1 MYSKEELKKVNTTL
15 MLDIIIGTVST
26 VFLAGMLLLFL
37 SAYIQ

>member
-1 MYSKEELKKVNTTL
+1 MYSKEELKKVNTL